1 MTSPVLFPFDNDG
14 YDAAASGAVI
24 AMSEELGR
32 TIYVARVLV
41 DHGRTIDLAG
51 LDRGVGLLC
60 AKALDLPP
68 DSGRHVRAYLVVL
81 LAEVDRLTEAI
92 RTQAET

>member
-1 MTSPVLFPFDNDG
+1 MTSPILFPFDDDQ
-14 YDAAASGAVI
+14 YDAAASQAVA

-32 TIYVARVLV
+32 TICVARVLV
-41 DHGRTIDLAG
+41 EHGRTIDLAG

-60 AKALDLPP
+60 AKALDLQPHV
-68 DSGRHVRAYLVVL
+68 GREIRPHLVVL

-92 RTQAET
+92 RTHADS